1 MLVPAALDDLDVDD
15 RSSFFTT
22 VDVVASS
29 TFICPPSFFDAAFR
43 GKFKDKDPPAADKC
57 VGLSFETLDE
67 QGWELSR

>member
-29 TFICPPSFFDAAFR
+29 TFIGPPSFFVAAFR
-43 GKFKDKDPPAADKC
+43 GKFKDNDPPAD
-57 VGLSFETLDE
+57 DE
-67 QGWELSR
+67 